1 MAGRKARGNIVF
13 TYNSV
18 NLSSYCTK
26 ASLKAAADKLD
37 ATTLASTA
45 KESIAADVDWSVAID
60 VNWDAAADTALAPD
74 IITPGTKR
82 TASLAITG
90 SSQTVTYTWTAGANA
105 GAEVSDYNIDSATG
119 DLIKGSA
126 TISMSGAP
134 TRSVA

>member
-13 TYNSV
+13 TYNSS
-18 NLSSYCTK
+18 NITQYCMKT
-26 ASLKAAADKLD
+26 SLKAAADKLD

-45 KESIAADVDWSVAID
+45 KESVASDVDWSVAID
-60 VNWDAAADTALAPD
+60 VNWDAALDTILAPD

-90 SSQTVTYTWTAGANA
+90 SSQTVTYTWTAGANS

-134 TRSVA
+134 TRAVA

>member
-45 KESIAADVDWSVAID
+45 KESITADVDWSVSID
-60 VNWDAAADTALAPD
+60 VNWEAALDTALAPD

-82 TASLAITG
+82 TAVLAIAGAT
-90 SSQTVTYTWTAGANA
+90 QTVTYTWTAGTNA
-105 GAEVSDYNIDSATG
+105 GAEVSDYNVDSATG

-134 TRSVA
+134 TRTVA